1 MNPRVLAAVAVALFV
16 VIAGLSVVGL
26 VGVAGPAATRSD
38 APPVAPEVAT
48 RPRTVLPR
56 PARPVAAAPPAP
68 VAAPEPPPEEA
79 AREVLGELT
88 DRRAEAERAP
98 ADVVGAISGQMREV
112 SKDIGACI
120 NEWAAVSPDIDGT
133 VNVGFRIDADGLQE
147 AWIVDYEDVPS
158 GPLSCF
164 ASAVYDADWEG
175 ISPDPIEVTF
185 PFVVTTK

>member
-1 MNPRVLAAVAVALFV
+1 MNPRVLAAVGVALLAL
-16 VIAGLSVVGL
+16 AGLMAVWFALDPAPATTAPSNAPAEVV
-26 VGVAGPAATRSD
+26 VQ
-38 APPVAPEVAT
+38 

-56 PARPVAAAPPAP
+56 PVRAALPPPAP
-68 VAAPEPPPEEA
+68 VPAAATPAPEEA
-79 AREVLGELT
+79 ARDVLDALT
-88 DRRAEAERAP
+88 DRRPEAERAP
-98 ADVVGAISGQMREV
+98 ADVVSAISGQMREV
-112 SKDIGACI
+112 SHDIGACI
-120 NEWAAVSPDIDGT
+120 GDWAAVSPDIDGT

-147 AWIVDYEDVPS
+147 AWIVDYEDVPA